1 MHLIV
6 CIDDRDGMA
15 FCGRRL
21 SRDREVITHIQA
33 QTNGCRLWMH
43 PQSAQLFAD
52 ATVEADPDFLKK
64 VQSGDYCF
72 AETTPLPNE
81 WENLES
87 VTLYYWNRTYPSTLR
102 FPRSLLRRMHLVRTE
117 TFPGNSHETLTME
130 YYTV

>member
-52 ATVEADPDFLKK
+52 ATVEADPDFLKSFLK
-64 VQSGDYCF
+64 VKNLLQSQKESARIF
-72 AETTPLPNE
+72 L
-81 WENLES
+81 NLR
-87 VTLYYWNRTYPSTLR
+87 L
-102 FPRSLLRRMHLVRTE
+102 
-117 TFPGNSHETLTME
+117 
-130 YYTV
+130 